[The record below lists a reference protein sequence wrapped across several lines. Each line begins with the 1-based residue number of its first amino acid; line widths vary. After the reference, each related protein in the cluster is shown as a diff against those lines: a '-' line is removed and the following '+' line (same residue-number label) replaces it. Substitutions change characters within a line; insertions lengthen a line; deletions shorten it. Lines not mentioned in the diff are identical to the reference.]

1 MYYNEWENIIR
12 DRLRNY
18 NIWTARVNTLEA
30 QIREIAGQLRL
41 EAAPKT
47 TKFGYDSFGGG
58 WDKPSP
64 EEVAYQQKEF
74 LESRLQRLKAEYQK
88 KKAVLKALDD
98 HMDALEG
105 AERQMIRLRGINHQ
119 QWKQIALDTCHDE
132 SWCRRKFRD
141 GLRKMT
147 GMEYGPK
154 AAPTQTRLN
163 LVEL

>member
-58 WDKPSP
+58 WDKP
-64 EEVAYQQKEF
+64 
-74 LESRLQRLKAEYQK
+74 
-88 KKAVLKALDD
+88 
-98 HMDALEG
+98 
-105 AERQMIRLRGINHQ
+105 
-119 QWKQIALDTCHDE
+119 
-132 SWCRRKFRD
+132 
-141 GLRKMT
+141 LRKIGFVHT
-147 GMEYGPK
+147 GY
-154 AAPTQTRLN
+154 APCKK
-163 LVEL
+163 

>member
-1 MYYNEWENIIR
+1 MYYNEWENIIL

-30 QIREIAGQLRL
+30 QIQEIAGQLRL

-64 EEVAYQQKEF
+64 EEVAYQQKEI

-88 KKAVLKALDD
+88 
-98 HMDALEG
+98 
-105 AERQMIRLRGINHQ
+105 
-119 QWKQIALDTCHDE
+119 
-132 SWCRRKFRD
+132 
-141 GLRKMT
+141 
-147 GMEYGPK
+147 
-154 AAPTQTRLN
+154 
-163 LVEL
+163 

>member
-1 MYYNEWENIIR
+1 M
-12 DRLRNY
+12 
-18 NIWTARVNTLEA
+18 
-30 QIREIAGQLRL
+30 
-41 EAAPKT
+41 
-47 TKFGYDSFGGG
+47 
-58 WDKPSP
+58 
-64 EEVAYQQKEF
+64 
-74 LESRLQRLKAEYQK
+74 KAEYQK